1 MCIAVPL
8 RVEKIEDEVVYCKV
22 GEGTVQA
29 SLLLMDEEVKVG
41 DYVLIHAG
49 FAIRRLEEEDAKQ
62 TLDLINEALQP
73 S

>member
-22 GEGTVQA
+22 GEGTIQA

-41 DYVLIHAG
+41 DYILIHAG

-73 S
+73 G

>member
-8 RVEKIEDEVVYCKV
+8 MVEKIEDEIVYCKV

-73 S
+73 N

>member
-62 TLDLINEALQP
+62 TLDLIKEALQP
-73 S
+73 G

>member
-29 SLLLMDEEVKVG
+29 SLLLMDEEIKVG

-73 S
+73 G